1 MSRRALLSAGGA
13 IVVLAFVALL
23 LSSRPLGNTLA
34 LFNGET
40 QNAGSTFAGGWVD
53 AAASPTATP
62 SGFDMSLAWTP
73 GTHGPV
79 TGQQLFGVDNTTSSN
94 CTGAAYA
101 LLATMASAS
110 TATYTDASR
119 GNAGNNGNWFCYQMV
134 STSATVWT
142 AATPFSA
149 VQLGLV
155 ANGLSTANVGTAG
168 RINSNDT
175 ITVTFNQ
182 KPIIPTGNVKVCVVA
197 PATIVIGDTTATGNG
212 SANCAAGDAFNIGKI
227 TLTGATIATT
237 VKYAAS
243 PFTLSSTAPWTLVIT
258 LGNSGTLSTVTG
270 TPTWKFTPA
279 SSILSTITTHQ
290 ATICTAATANCQ
302 PSATTNF

>member
-1 MSRRALLSAGGA
+1 MSRRALRSAGGA
-13 IVVLAFVALL
+13 IVVLAYVALL

-40 QNAGSTFAGGWVD
+40 QNAGSTFAGGWIG
-53 AAASPTATP
+53 AAAGPTATP

-79 TGQQLFGVDNTTSSN
+79 TGQQLFGVDNTTNSN

-101 LLATMASAS
+101 LLATMATAT

-142 AATPFSA
+142 AATPFPA

-175 ITVTFNQ
+175 ITITFNQ
-182 KPIIPTGNVKVCVVA
+182 KPIIPTGNVKVCVV
-197 PATIVIGDTTATGNG
+197 PPGTIVIGDTTATGTG
-212 SANCAAGDAFNIGKI
+212 SANCAAGDAYNVGVI
-227 TLTGATIATT
+227 TLTGATIATK
-237 VKYAAS
+237 VKYALS
-243 PFTLSSTAPWTLVIT
+243 TYTLSATAPWTMVIT

-279 SSILSTITTHQ
+279 ASLLSTITTHQ

>member
-1 MSRRALLSAGGA
+1 MTRRALRSAGGA
-13 IVVLAFVALL
+13 VVVLAFVALL
-23 LSSRPLGNTLA
+23 FSTGPLGNTLA

-40 QNAGSTFAGGWVD
+40 QNAGSTFAGGWVG
-53 AAASPTATP
+53 AATSPTATA
-62 SGFDMSLAWTP
+62 SGYDMVLGWTP

-79 TGQQLFGVDNTTSSN
+79 TGQQLFGVDNTTNSN

-119 GNAGNNGNWFCYQMV
+119 GNAGNNGNWFCYELV

-142 AATPFSA
+142 AQTALPA

-168 RINSNDT
+168 TINSNDT

-182 KPIIPTGNVKVCVVA
+182 KPILPTGNVKVCVVA
-197 PATIVIGDTTATGNG
+197 PSTIVIGDTTATGNG
-212 SANCAAGDAFNIGKI
+212 SANCAAGDAFNVGKI
-227 TLTGATIATT
+227 ALTGATIGTT
-237 VKYAAS
+237 VKYATS
-243 PFTLSSTAPWTLVIT
+243 TYTLSATAPWTMVLT
-258 LGNSGTLSTVTG
+258 LAASGTTSTVTG

-302 PSATTNF
+302 PTATTNF

>member
-1 MSRRALLSAGGA
+1 VSRRALRSAGGA
-13 IVVLAFVALL
+13 IVVLAVVALL
-23 LSSRPLGNTLA
+23 LSSHRIGSTLA

-40 QNAGSTFAGGWVD
+40 QNAGSTFAGGWVG
-53 AAASPTATP
+53 AAAGPAATP
-62 SGFDMSLAWTP
+62 SGYDMSLAWTP

-79 TGQQLFGVDNTTSSN
+79 TGQQLFGVDNTTNSN

-110 TATYTDASR
+110 TAAYTDASR
-119 GNAGNNGNWFCYQMV
+119 GNAGNNGDWFCYEMV

-142 AATPFSA
+142 AATPFPA

-155 ANGLSTANVGTAG
+155 ANSLATANVGTAG
-168 RINSNDT
+168 RINANDT
-175 ITVTFNQ
+175 ITVKFNQ
-182 KPIIPTGNVKVCVVA
+182 KPIIPTGNVRVCVVA
-197 PATIVIGDTTATGNG
+197 PATIVVGDTTATGPAACN
-212 SANCAAGDAFNIGKI
+212 AGDAFNIGKI

-237 VKYAAS
+237 VKYTTS
-243 PFTLSSTAPWTLVIT
+243 TFSLSTTAPWTLVIT
-258 LGNSGTLSTVTG
+258 LAGSGTLSTVTG

-279 SSILSTITTHQ
+279 ASILSTITTHQ